1 MQFNQ
6 QVYQQ
11 CVSIV
16 HNIVS
21 QFVPKKTVKLGPKD
35 PPFVTPVVKLLLKKR
50 SRLRR
55 RGRHDDADEL
65 SLRIKGMIT
74 ANRADSLQKLSNAT
88 SKQLWTAVNKTRNS
102 NKRDASS
109 RLLRDPN
116 IVNAYFAKIA
126 PKDGYDYRELD
137 CFRRNNELHV
147 YDLHMLTNVE
157 VEGMLRYIKSTASG
171 CDNIPAWLLRSCS
184 YELADIVTYILNLSF
199 STGKVPTFWLNA
211 LVAPVPKVSKPT
223 CFYDFRP
230 ISVTTHLSRLAKK
243 ITVRCWLR
251 PAISFEQRSICFL
264 KTQVALL
271 LHWCILCTESLRC

>member
-1 MQFNQ
+1 
-6 QVYQQ
+6 
-11 CVSIV
+11 
-16 HNIVS
+16 
-21 QFVPKKTVKLGPKD
+21 
-35 PPFVTPVVKLLLKKR
+35 
-50 SRLRR
+50 
-55 RGRHDDADEL
+55 
-65 SLRIKGMIT
+65 
-74 ANRADSLQKLSNAT
+74 
-88 SKQLWTAVNKTRNS
+88 
-102 NKRDASS
+102 
-109 RLLRDPN
+109 LLRDPN

-126 PKDGYDYRELD
+126 PKDGYDYRELY

-147 YDLHMLTNVE
+147 YDLQMLTNVE
-157 VEGMLRYIKSTASG
+157 VEGMLRHIKSTASG

-184 YELADIVTYILNLSF
+184 CELADIVTYILNLSF

-230 ISVTTHLSRLAKK
+230 ISVTTHLSRLAEK
-243 ITVRCWLR
+243 ITVRRWLR